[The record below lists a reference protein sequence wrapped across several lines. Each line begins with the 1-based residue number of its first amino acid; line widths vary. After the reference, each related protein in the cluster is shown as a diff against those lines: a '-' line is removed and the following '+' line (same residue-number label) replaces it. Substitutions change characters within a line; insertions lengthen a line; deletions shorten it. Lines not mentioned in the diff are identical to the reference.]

1 MAALTPGLVR
11 LEGHLGWDVQDDL
24 TLTPG
29 GWCWLWVEPL
39 WFSSLWSFIL
49 QGDGLASLWRG
60 LRVDCKKGQVEIVRH

>member
-29 GWCWLWVEPL
+29 GWCWLWLDPFGFL
-39 WFSSLWSFIL
+39 PCGLSSSMGMDWLPYGVVSGWT
-49 QGDGLASLWRG
+49 AR
-60 LRVDCKKGQVEIVRH
+60 KGK